1 VTRLCTGD
9 SPDFGTCQV
18 LPRKRPKRRPYT
30 DLHLPSFPQKT
41 HQTKTLHKFAP
52 ARFSPENTPNED
64 PTQICTCQVSH
75 RKHPKRRPYTNL
87 HLPRFPLKTRQ
98 TKTLHK
104 FAPARFSQENTPNEN
119 PTQICTSTQNTPNE
133 DPTQICTCQVLTR
146 KRPKRKPS
154 LSPSSHPPK
163 LPFLL
168 LSRLSRPGRKV
179 R

>member
-1 VTRLCTGD
+1 LAPARF
-9 SPDFGTCQV
+9 SPENAPNEDPTQICTCQV
-18 LPRKRPKRRPYT
+18 FHRKHTKRRPT
-30 DLHLPSFPQKT
+30 IQ
-41 HQTKTLHKFAP
+41 FAP

-119 PTQICTSTQNTPNE
+119 PTQICTSTQNTPNFGSF
-133 DPTQICTCQVLTR
+133 IRRRSALT
-146 KRPKRKPS
+146 
-154 LSPSSHPPK
+154 
-163 LPFLL
+163 LL
-168 LSRLSRPGRKV
+168 LTNEVLLLESAFNCFFNKK
-179 R
+179 